1 MRTEE
6 TLTQQAALARAAGP
20 EAAAPNARTQAAGID
35 VTQFIRGTTLV
46 YPVLGSPIAQV
57 KAPMLYNAL
66 FASTGVNAVVV
77 PIEVAPADFAALVKG
92 LFRARNVPGAF
103 VTIPHKPATVDLLD
117 DCSDAV
123 RIAGACNA
131 IVRRADGSLYG
142 DLFDG
147 IGFVRAAERTG
158 FTIARSHC
166 LVVGAGGAGA
176 AIASAL
182 AAAGAARVRL
192 FDTRTDHARELA
204 AKLQR
209 HFAAVIVEA
218 GEARLFGFDL
228 VVNATPLGME
238 PTDPLPVDVGQI
250 APNMLIG
257 EIVMKREITPLID
270 AARSRGCRFVL
281 GHEMLREQMP
291 LYLQFFGLP
300 SIPGGT
306 GLGIGGP
313 Q

>member
-1 MRTEE
+1 MEE
-6 TLTQQAALARAAGP
+6 TMTLQATLARTTRP
-20 EAAAPNARTQAAGID
+20 EAAAPDARNPAVGID
-35 VTQFIRGTTLV
+35 VAQFIRGTTLV

-77 PIEVAPADFAALVKG
+77 PIEVAPADFPALVKG

-131 IVRRADGSLYG
+131 IVRRADGTLYG

-158 FTIARSHC
+158 FAVARSHC

-204 AKLQR
+204 AQLQR

-218 GEARLFGFDL
+218 GEARLDGFDL

-250 APNMLIG
+250 TPSMLIG
-257 EIVMKREITPLID
+257 EIVMKREITPLVE
-270 AARSRGCRFVL
+270 AARARGCRFVL

-300 SIPGGT
+300 AVPGGT
-306 GLGIGGP
+306 GHGVGVP
-313 Q
+313 V

>member
-1 MRTEE
+1 M
-6 TLTQQAALARAAGP
+6 TLQTTLATLPRP
-20 EAAAPNARTQAAGID
+20 EAAAADARTPTAGID

-66 FASTGVNAVVV
+66 FASTGVDAVVV
-77 PIEVAPADFAALVKG
+77 PIEVAPADFPALVKG
-92 LFRARNVPGAF
+92 LLRARNVPGAF
-103 VTIPHKPATVDLLD
+103 VTIPHKPAAVGLLD

-131 IVRRADGSLYG
+131 IVRRADGTLYG
-142 DLFDG
+142 ELFDG

-158 FTIARSHC
+158 FTVADSHC

-176 AIASAL
+176 AIAAAL

-204 AKLQR
+204 ARLQT
-209 HFAAVIVEA
+209 HFARVSVES
-218 GEARLFGFDL
+218 GEARLDGFDL

-238 PTDPLPVDVGQI
+238 LVDPVPVDVGQI
-250 APNMLIG
+250 APDMLIG
-257 EIVMKREITPLID
+257 EIVMKREVTPLVA
-270 AARSRGCRFVL
+270 AARERGCRVVL
-281 GHEMLREQMP
+281 GREMLQEQMP
-291 LYLQFFGLP
+291 LYLDFFGLP
-300 SIPGGT
+300 AAQQDGAAPADR
-306 GLGIGGP
+306 
-313 Q
+313 